1 MTKMKESKEVKTL
14 RSKLLGMEL
23 ELNLLS
29 KDLERFKFELAY
41 NEKML
46 EATLEN
52 LDFLKSSD
60 IIISMP
66 EYKKIIQQKKLIEM
80 RIKYYKE
87 QIYPLEKILNRKED
101 THKKEMERF
110 EYLYRMQFKNNVLEF
125 PCDRRKK
132 A

>member
-1 MTKMKESKEVKTL
+1 MKESKEVKTL

-41 NEKML
+41 NEKMF
-46 EATLEN
+46 EITLEN
-52 LDFLKSSD
+52 LNFLKASD

-66 EYKKIIQQKKLIEM
+66 EYKKIMQQKKLIEM
-80 RIKYYKE
+80 RIKYYKD
-87 QIYPLEKILNRKED
+87 QIYPLEQILNRKED
-101 THKKEMERF
+101 NHKKEMERF

-125 PCDRRKK
+125 PGDRRKK

>member
-1 MTKMKESKEVKTL
+1 MKESKEVKTL

-29 KDLERFKFELAY
+29 KDLERFNFELIY

-46 EATLEN
+46 KITLEN
-52 LDFLKSSD
+52 LDFLKTSNAT
-60 IIISMP
+60 ISLT
-66 EYKKIIQQKKLIEM
+66 EYKKIKQQKKLVEM
-80 RIKYYKE
+80 RIKYYK
-87 QIYPLEKILNRKED
+87 QKIQPLEQMLNRKED

-110 EYLYRMQFKNNVLEF
+110 EYLYRMQFKNNILEF

>member
-1 MTKMKESKEVKTL
+1 MKESKEVKTL

-29 KDLERFKFELAY
+29 KDLERFNFELIY

-46 EATLEN
+46 KITLEN
-52 LDFLKSSD
+52 LDFLKTSNAT
-60 IIISMP
+60 ISLT
-66 EYKKIIQQKKLIEM
+66 EYKKIKQQKKLIEM
-80 RIKYYKE
+80 RIKYYK
-87 QIYPLEKILNRKED
+87 QKIQPLEQMLNRKED
-101 THKKEMERF
+101 NHKKEMERF
-110 EYLYRMQFKNNVLEF
+110 EYLYRMQFKNNILEF

>member
-1 MTKMKESKEVKTL
+1 MRKMKESKEVKTL

-29 KDLERFKFELAY
+29 KDLERFNFELIY

-46 EATLEN
+46 KITLEN
-52 LDFLKSSD
+52 LDFLKTSNAA
-60 IIISMP
+60 ISLT
-66 EYKKIIQQKKLIEM
+66 EYKKIKQQKKLIEM
-80 RIKYYKE
+80 RIKYYK
-87 QIYPLEKILNRKED
+87 QKIQPLEQMLNRKED
-101 THKKEMERF
+101 NHKKEMERF
-110 EYLYRMQFKNNVLEF
+110 EYLYRMQFKNNILEF

>member
-1 MTKMKESKEVKTL
+1 MKESKEVKTL

-29 KDLERFKFELAY
+29 KDLERFNFELIY

-46 EATLEN
+46 KITLEN
-52 LDFLKSSD
+52 LDFLKTSNAA
-60 IIISMP
+60 ISLT
-66 EYKKIIQQKKLIEM
+66 EYKKIKQQKKLIEM
-80 RIKYYKE
+80 RIKYYK
-87 QIYPLEKILNRKED
+87 QKIQPLEQMLNRKED
-101 THKKEMERF
+101 SHKKEMERF
-110 EYLYRMQFKNNVLEF
+110 EYLYRMQFKNNILEF

>member
-1 MTKMKESKEVKTL
+1 MKESKEVKTL

-29 KDLERFKFELAY
+29 KDLERFNFELIY

-46 EATLEN
+46 KITLEN
-52 LDFLKSSD
+52 LDFLKTSNAA
-60 IIISMP
+60 ISLT
-66 EYKKIIQQKKLIEM
+66 EYKKIKQQKKLIEM
-80 RIKYYKE
+80 RIKYYK
-87 QIYPLEKILNRKED
+87 QKIQPLEQMLNRKED
-101 THKKEMERF
+101 NHKKEMERF
-110 EYLYRMQFKNNVLEF
+110 EYLYRMQFKNNILEF

>member
-1 MTKMKESKEVKTL
+1 MKESKEVKTL

-29 KDLERFKFELAY
+29 KDLERFNFELIY
-41 NEKML
+41 NQKML

-52 LDFLKSSD
+52 LDFLKTTEAA
-60 IIISMP
+60 ISLS
-66 EYKKIIQQKKLIEM
+66 EFKKTKQQRKLIEM
-80 RIKYYKE
+80 RIKYYK
-87 QIYPLEKILNRKED
+87 QKIYPLEQMLNIKED
-101 THKKEMERF
+101 NHKKEMERF

>member
-1 MTKMKESKEVKTL
+1 MKESKEVKTL

-41 NEKML
+41 NEKMF
-46 EATLEN
+46 EITLEN

-66 EYKKIIQQKKLIEM
+66 EYKKITQQKKLIEM
-80 RIKYYKE
+80 RIKYYKD
-87 QIYPLEKILNRKED
+87 QIYPLEQILNRKED
-101 THKKEMERF
+101 NHKKEMERF